1 MTVMDTNKTPAYVT
15 PYDKLLS
22 EADEIQRFAEIT
34 VSDNP
39 EEIIERINA
48 LCVYIA
54 RTGKMLADAKYHLAR
69 KCKDETMEVI
79 KEILRVNNMSKKVQ
93 DSKIDGI
100 CADEKSLVVELNRL
114 NASLTHQLDAM
125 RSLLSYEKE
134 NMRNLGYQK

>member
-1 MTVMDTNKTPAYVT
+1 MDANKTPAHIT

-34 VSDNP
+34 ISDNP

-54 RTGKMLADAKYHLAR
+54 RTGNMLADAKYYLAR
-69 KCKDETMEVI
+69 KSKDEAIEAI
-79 KEILRVNNMSKKVQ
+79 KEILRLNNLSKKVQ
-93 DSKIDGI
+93 DSRIVGI
-100 CADEKSLVVELNRL
+100 CADEKRLATELDRL
-114 NASLTHQLDAM
+114 NATLTHQLDAM